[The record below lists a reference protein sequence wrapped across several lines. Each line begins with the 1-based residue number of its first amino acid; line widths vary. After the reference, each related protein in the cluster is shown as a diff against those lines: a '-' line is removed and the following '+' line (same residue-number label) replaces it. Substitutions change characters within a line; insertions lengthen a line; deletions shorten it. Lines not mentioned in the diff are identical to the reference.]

1 MGIQGLTGFLKA
13 KFPSVMKDTHI
24 KDLRYKKIAVD
35 TSLYLYKF
43 KCVSDDQWLS
53 LFINLISCLRK
64 FDVHPIFIIDTSAPQ
79 EKIEEQQK
87 RRLGLQLR
95 VEKVQELR
103 GFIEQYDLDGVISP
117 ELTEFYNK
125 KMARKKTNDKLNKLG
140 LSSTFD
146 IEYVKLEI
154 DKMDKSNISITSE
167 DKEKLAE
174 LFNIMG
180 VQFIPALGE
189 GEQTCA
195 YLNHWGLVDAVMTE
209 DSDAIAYGCKIFLS
223 KFNTSMGT
231 CCIIET
237 DHLLTKLNISR
248 EQLVDF
254 CIMLQ
259 CDYNKRIPKIGPV
272 SSFNLISKHKS
283 LENIEQETSYNTDC
297 LKYQRCREIFKCIP
311 DSGQFEINYS
321 SPPNFE
327 NLEEFVESNG
337 LNVPLERVKKNCGF
351 ISI

>member
-1 MGIQGLTGFLKA
+1 MGIQGLTKFIKD
-13 KFPSVMKDTHI
+13 KFPSVTKDIHV
-24 KDLRYKKIAVD
+24 KELRYKKIAVD

-43 KCVSDDQWLS
+43 KCVSGDQWLS
-53 LFINLISCLRK
+53 LFINFISCLRK
-64 FDVHPIFIIDTSAPQ
+64 FDVHPIFIIDTSAPL

-87 RRLGLQLR
+87 RRLEVKKR
-95 VEKVQELR
+95 VEKVEEIR
-103 GFIEQYDLDGVISP
+103 GHIKQYELDGVITP
-117 ELTEFYNK
+117 ELTDFYNQK
-125 KMARKKTNDKLNKLG
+125 KKKTNDKLDKLG
-140 LSSTFD
+140 IQSTFD
-146 IEYVKLEI
+146 IETVKLEI
-154 DKMDKSNISITSE
+154 DKMDKSNISITIE
-167 DKEKLAE
+167 DKEKLKE
-174 LFNIMG
+174 LFEIMG
-180 VQFIPALGE
+180 VQFLPAIGE

-195 YLNHWGLVDAVMTE
+195 YLNHWGHVDAVMTE

-223 KFNTSMGT
+223 KFNTSLGT

-272 SSFNLISKHKS
+272 SSFKLISKHKS
-283 LENIEQETSYNTDC
+283 LENIEQETSHDTDC

-311 DSGQFEINYS
+311 DSGQFEINYN
-321 SPPNFE
+321 SPPNFDR
-327 NLEEFVESNG
+327 LEEFIELNG
-337 LNVPLERVKKNCGF
+337 LNVPTERVRKNCGF